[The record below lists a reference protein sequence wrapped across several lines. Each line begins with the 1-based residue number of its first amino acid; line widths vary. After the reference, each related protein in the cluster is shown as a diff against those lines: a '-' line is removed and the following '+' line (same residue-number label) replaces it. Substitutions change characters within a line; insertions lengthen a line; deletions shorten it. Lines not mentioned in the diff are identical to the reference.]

1 MGPRASTYESRVCV
15 PTTLERDIPNLLV
28 AVAGVLGWYSQAPRE
43 EQVTGRATSSIVVA
57 TTVVV
62 RASGTLL

>member
-15 PTTLERDIPNLLV
+15 ATTLERDIPNLLV
-28 AVAGVLGWYSQAPRE
+28 AVAGTPGWHSQAPRE
-43 EQVTGRATSSIVVA
+43 EQVTGRATSSIFVA
-57 TTVVV
+57 TTVDV